1 MNLEQMKKIVDGAP
15 SYATSVVVS
24 KCGNYA
30 LYGRGNQ
37 SGSRIM
43 LDDLRTEL
51 RARAPRGATH
61 YDFEN
66 GKPVFFKKNDLGFT
80 FKSNGGAWQMIK
92 VSLNSY
98 KRL

>member
-1 MNLEQMKKIVDGAP
+1 MNLELMKKIVDGAP

-43 LDDLRTEL
+43 LDDLRNQLTKREPMDL
-51 RARAPRGATH
+51 RAVDIPHGTIAL
-61 YDFEN
+61 E
-66 GKPVFFKKNDLGFT
+66 K
-80 FKSNGGAWQMIK
+80 
-92 VSLNSY
+92 
-98 KRL
+98 

>member
-1 MNLEQMKKIVDGAP
+1 MTLEQMKKIVDGAP
-15 SYATSVVVS
+15 SDATSVVVS

-51 RARAPRGATH
+51 AKREPLELRAVDIPHGAIVL
-61 YDFEN
+61 E
-66 GKPVFFKKNDLGFT
+66 K
-80 FKSNGGAWQMIK
+80 
-92 VSLNSY
+92 
-98 KRL
+98 

>member
-1 MNLEQMKKIVDGAP
+1 MTPDQMKKIVDGAP

-43 LDDLRTEL
+43 LADLRDQIAKREPMDL
-51 RARAPRGATH
+51 RAVDIPHGTIVL
-61 YDFEN
+61 E
-66 GKPVFFKKNDLGFT
+66 K
-80 FKSNGGAWQMIK
+80 
-92 VSLNSY
+92 
-98 KRL
+98 